1 MRLRPAQP
9 PDGKRIAIAIQNCH
23 LDTIKNPVLRLN
35 SRNRVGDKIELL
47 LPDADEIII
56 TDDFQY
62 DNDGNWSNIMKE
74 LKKQTVMLR
83 EIKESNMDDRH
94 FPGKND
100 E

>member
-1 MRLRPAQP
+1 
-9 PDGKRIAIAIQNCH
+9 
-23 LDTIKNPVLRLN
+23 
-35 SRNRVGDKIELL
+35 L